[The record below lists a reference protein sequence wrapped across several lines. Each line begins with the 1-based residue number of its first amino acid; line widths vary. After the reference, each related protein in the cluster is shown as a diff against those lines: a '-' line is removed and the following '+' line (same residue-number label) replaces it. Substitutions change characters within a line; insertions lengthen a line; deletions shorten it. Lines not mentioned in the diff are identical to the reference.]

1 MEFTR
6 DYDRH
11 NCGYVTRT
19 QFAAGLVLA
28 GVHLHPSEIAVITT
42 AYTHPDP
49 LGNLAGKVNYR
60 LFDAE
65 VSEIF
70 SVPNL
75 EQNPLATVEIP
86 NRDFLMNPV
95 SNEPL
100 NAQDAEKLGH
110 ILSRFRVRV
119 AERRPLIA
127 PYFSDFDT
135 NLGIKFQGKVT
146 RSQFARLLSG
156 LGLEVSESD
165 FHILCK
171 RYNDNDRVRYW
182 PFIHDVDPIGLF
194 IILILSVPRASGTSI
209 ECHS

>member
-28 GVHLHPSEIAVITT
+28 GVHLQPSEIAVITS

-49 LGNLAGKVNYR
+49 LSPLAGKVGYR
-60 LFDAE
+60 RFDAE

-75 EQNPLATVEIP
+75 ESNPLANVNMP
-86 NRDFLMNPV
+86 DRDFLMSHI
-95 SNEPL
+95 SNMPL
-100 NAQDAEKLGH
+100 DEAETEKLRQ

-127 PYFSDFDT
+127 PYFSDFDR
-135 NLGIKFQGKVT
+135 NLGSGYQGKVT
-146 RSQFARLLSG
+146 RSQFARLLNG
-156 LGLEVSESD
+156 LSLEVSESD
-165 FHILCK
+165 FHVLCK
-171 RYNDNDRVRYW
+171 RYNDNDRVRYVE
-182 PFIHDVDPIGLF
+182 FIRDVDPIGVYPYLF
-194 IILILSVPRASGTSI
+194 
-209 ECHS
+209 